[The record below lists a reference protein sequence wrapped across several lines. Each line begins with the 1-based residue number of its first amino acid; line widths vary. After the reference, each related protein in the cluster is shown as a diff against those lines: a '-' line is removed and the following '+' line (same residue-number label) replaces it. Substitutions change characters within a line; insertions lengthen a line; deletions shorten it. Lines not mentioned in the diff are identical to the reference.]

1 MAKTIAVTEQP
12 STGLQQLKSQPARL
26 DRVPQGRAQ
35 RDAQGD
41 LALARRGAVDH
52 DRRPRHRLHL
62 RRVLLAGGQHHRPGD
77 RGPAAPPDHSTK
89 QIRAFPGKASRE
101 KQTMREKGTTMAAEE
116 QNPEE
121 QNPEGERPETH
132 EQLAPP
138 VNENFKW
145 YIIHAYSGFERKVR
159 ESLESRITAFGLQN
173 RIGRIMIPTEP
184 VTELRN
190 GKKYTI
196 ERVFLPGYVLVEME
210 LDNDLW
216 HVIKNTP
223 RVTGFL
229 GTGDKP
235 VALSEQEVSSI
246 LFRSDA
252 AKDKPSMKVK
262 FEKGEQVRINEG
274 PFANFTGAVDDV
286 NEDRQTL
293 KVMVSIFGRSTP
305 VEIEFSK
312 VDKVDRVALPT

>member
-1 MAKTIAVTEQP
+1 
-12 STGLQQLKSQPARL
+12 
-26 DRVPQGRAQ
+26 
-35 RDAQGD
+35 
-41 LALARRGAVDH
+41 
-52 DRRPRHRLHL
+52 
-62 RRVLLAGGQHHRPGD
+62 
-77 RGPAAPPDHSTK
+77 
-89 QIRAFPGKASRE
+89 
-101 KQTMREKGTTMAAEE
+101 MREKGTTMAAEE

-121 QNPEGERPETH
+121 QNPQGEPTEH
-132 EQLAPP
+132 LAPP

-173 RIGRIMIPTEP
+173 KIGRIMIPTEP

-196 ERVFLPGYVLVEME
+196 DRVFLPGYVLVEMD

-235 VALSEQEVSSI
+235 VALSEAEVSSI
-246 LFRSDA
+246 LFRSES

-274 PFANFTGAVDDV
+274 PFANFNGTVDDV

-305 VEIEFSK
+305 VEIEFAK
-312 VDKVDRVALPT
+312 VDKMEA

>member
-1 MAKTIAVTEQP
+1 MT
-12 STGLQQLKSQPARL
+12 
-26 DRVPQGRAQ
+26 
-35 RDAQGD
+35 
-41 LALARRGAVDH
+41 
-52 DRRPRHRLHL
+52 
-62 RRVLLAGGQHHRPGD
+62 
-77 RGPAAPPDHSTK
+77 
-89 QIRAFPGKASRE
+89 
-101 KQTMREKGTTMAAEE
+101 REKGTTMAAEE

-121 QNPEGERPETH
+121 LNPEGLNAAGDPPT

-159 ESLESRITAFGLQN
+159 ESLESRIMAFGLQN

-196 ERVFLPGYVLVEME
+196 ERVFLPGYVLVEMD

-229 GTGDKP
+229 GTGDNP

-246 LFRSDA
+246 LFRSDVS
-252 AKDKPSMKVK
+252 KDKPSMKVK
-262 FEKGEQVRINEG
+262 FDKGEQVRINEG
-274 PFANFTGAVDDV
+274 PFANFTGAVDDI
-286 NEDRQTL
+286 NEDKHTL

-312 VDKVDRVALPT
+312 VDKIVDE

>member
-1 MAKTIAVTEQP
+1 MT
-12 STGLQQLKSQPARL
+12 
-26 DRVPQGRAQ
+26 
-35 RDAQGD
+35 
-41 LALARRGAVDH
+41 
-52 DRRPRHRLHL
+52 
-62 RRVLLAGGQHHRPGD
+62 
-77 RGPAAPPDHSTK
+77 
-89 QIRAFPGKASRE
+89 
-101 KQTMREKGTTMAAEE
+101 REKGTAMAAEE

-121 QNPEGERPETH
+121 QNPAGEPT

-159 ESLESRITAFGLQN
+159 ESLESRIQAFGLQN
-173 RIGRIMIPTEP
+173 KIGRIMIPTEP

-196 ERVFLPGYVLVEME
+196 ERVFLPGYVLVEMD

-229 GTGDKP
+229 GTGDNP

-246 LFRSDA
+246 LFRSETA
-252 AKDKPSMKVK
+252 ANKPSMKVK
-262 FEKGEQVRINEG
+262 FDKGEQVRINEG
-274 PFANFTGAVDDV
+274 PFANFTGTVDDV

-312 VDKVDRVALPT
+312 VDKVVDE

>member
-1 MAKTIAVTEQP
+1 
-12 STGLQQLKSQPARL
+12 
-26 DRVPQGRAQ
+26 
-35 RDAQGD
+35 
-41 LALARRGAVDH
+41 
-52 DRRPRHRLHL
+52 
-62 RRVLLAGGQHHRPGD
+62 
-77 RGPAAPPDHSTK
+77 
-89 QIRAFPGKASRE
+89 
-101 KQTMREKGTTMAAEE
+101 MREKGTAMAAEE

-121 QNPEGERPETH
+121 QNPQGDSSA

-159 ESLESRITAFGLQN
+159 ESLESRIAAFGLQN
-173 RIGRIMIPTEP
+173 KIGRIMIPTEP

-196 ERVFLPGYVLVEME
+196 DRVFLPGYVLVEMD

-229 GTGDKP
+229 GTGDNP

-246 LFRSDA
+246 LFRSESTA
-252 AKDKPSMKVK
+252 NKPSLKVK

-274 PFANFTGAVDDV
+274 PFANFSGAVDEI
-286 NEDRQTL
+286 NEDKQTL

-312 VDKVDRVALPT
+312 VDKITE

>member
-1 MAKTIAVTEQP
+1 MRAKNTSTAAV
-12 STGLQQLKSQPARL
+12 
-26 DRVPQGRAQ
+26 
-35 RDAQGD
+35 
-41 LALARRGAVDH
+41 
-52 DRRPRHRLHL
+52 
-62 RRVLLAGGQHHRPGD
+62 
-77 RGPAAPPDHSTK
+77 
-89 QIRAFPGKASRE
+89 
-101 KQTMREKGTTMAAEE
+101 EE
-116 QNPEE
+116 QVPEA
-121 QNPEGERPETH
+121 QAPEGEQPA

-235 VALSEQEVSSI
+235 VALSEAEVSSI
-246 LFRSDA
+246 LFRSESS
-252 AKDKPSMKVK
+252 KDKPSAKIK

-274 PFANFTGAVDDV
+274 PFANFNGTVDDV

-305 VEIEFSK
+305 VEIEFAK
-312 VDKVDRVALPT
+312 VDKMEE

>member
-1 MAKTIAVTEQP
+1 
-12 STGLQQLKSQPARL
+12 
-26 DRVPQGRAQ
+26 
-35 RDAQGD
+35 
-41 LALARRGAVDH
+41 
-52 DRRPRHRLHL
+52 
-62 RRVLLAGGQHHRPGD
+62 
-77 RGPAAPPDHSTK
+77 
-89 QIRAFPGKASRE
+89 
-101 KQTMREKGTTMAAEE
+101 MAAEE
-116 QNPEE
+116 QNPVTL
-121 QNPEGERPETH
+121 NPEGEQPTEH
-132 EQLAPP
+132 LAPP

-159 ESLESRITAFGLQN
+159 ESLESRIMAFGLQN

-196 ERVFLPGYVLVEME
+196 DRVFLPGYVLVEMD

-229 GTGDKP
+229 GTGDNP

-262 FEKGEQVRINEG
+262 FDKGEQVRINEG
-274 PFANFTGAVDDV
+274 PFANFTGAVDDI
-286 NEDRQTL
+286 NEDKQTL

-312 VDKVDRVALPT
+312 VDKVTE

>member
-1 MAKTIAVTEQP
+1 
-12 STGLQQLKSQPARL
+12 
-26 DRVPQGRAQ
+26 
-35 RDAQGD
+35 
-41 LALARRGAVDH
+41 
-52 DRRPRHRLHL
+52 
-62 RRVLLAGGQHHRPGD
+62 
-77 RGPAAPPDHSTK
+77 
-89 QIRAFPGKASRE
+89 
-101 KQTMREKGTTMAAEE
+101 MREEGITMAEE
-116 QNPEE
+116 Q
-121 QNPEGERPETH
+121 QNPVEHKTEASNASGEPSSEQPTD
-132 EQLAPP
+132 QLAPP

-145 YIIHAYSGFERKVR
+145 YIIHAYSGFERKVK
-159 ESLESRITAFGLQN
+159 ESLESRIAAFGLQN

-229 GTGDKP
+229 GTGDNP

-246 LFRSDA
+246 LFRSDVS
-252 AKDKPSMKVK
+252 KDKPSMKVK
-262 FEKGEQVRINEG
+262 FDKGEQVRINEG
-274 PFANFTGAVDDV
+274 PFANFTGTVDDV

-312 VDKVDRVALPT
+312 VDKVTE

>member
-1 MAKTIAVTEQP
+1 MK
-12 STGLQQLKSQPARL
+12 
-26 DRVPQGRAQ
+26 
-35 RDAQGD
+35 
-41 LALARRGAVDH
+41 H
-52 DRRPRHRLHL
+52 
-62 RRVLLAGGQHHRPGD
+62 
-77 RGPAAPPDHSTK
+77 
-89 QIRAFPGKASRE
+89 
-101 KQTMREKGTTMAAEE
+101 EKGITMAAEE

-121 QNPEGERPETH
+121 LNPAGTEPTET
-132 EQLAPP
+132 LAPP

-159 ESLESRITAFGLQN
+159 ESLESRIQAFGLQN

-229 GTGDKP
+229 GTGDNP

-246 LFRSDA
+246 LFRSDVS
-252 AKDKPSMKVK
+252 KDKPTMKVK
-262 FEKGEQVRINEG
+262 FAKGEQVRINEG
-274 PFANFTGAVDDV
+274 AFANFNGAVDDV
-286 NEDRQTL
+286 NEDKQTL
-293 KVMVSIFGRSTP
+293 KVMVSIFGRPTP
-305 VEIEFSK
+305 VELTFSEVEKIEE
-312 VDKVDRVALPT
+312 